1 MFVIGCHAEFCTL
14 NPVQVA
20 LDENNQLLKF
30 EEICE
35 ADNFLAEKGFSA
47 DIINDCFFYMSCLE
61 NETTEDIGKI
71 IDRHFKELKAE
82 WE

>member
-1 MFVIGCHAEFCTL
+1 MFVIACHVDFCTL

-20 LDENNQLLKF
+20 LDKNNQLLKF

-47 DIINDCFFYMSCLE
+47 DIINDCFFYMECLKD
-61 NETTEDIGKI
+61 ETTEDIGKI
-71 IDRHFKELKAE
+71 IDRYFKK
-82 WE
+82 